1 MSNWLEQLER
11 ELDERLSAFLR
22 NNPVQHQLFQDQHQQ
37 DRAQALERQRQ
48 QLQQDA
54 EQLRGQLLTLV
65 TEVRAWTDRMDRAR
79 RAGALDLAQRA
90 QAHLDGL
97 MAQGRTQ
104 WSDLAN
110 LGRRFSEVEAQLQE
124 LSRQA
129 QSSRPGLDDDWAR
142 FEAEQELEQLRREGA
157 ELTPACK
164 IQAFGAGGS
173 SDTLGRW
180 SGSGSAMSMC
190 WSTISGRSLSRH
202 RMR

>member
-11 ELDERLSAFLR
+11 ELDQRLSAFLR
-22 NNPVQHQLFQDQHQQ
+22 NNPVQNQLFQDQHQQ
-37 DRAQALERQRQ
+37 DRAQALQRQRQ

-65 TEVRAWTDRMDRAR
+65 TEIRAWTDRIDRAR

-104 WSDLAN
+104 WTDLAN

-124 LSRQA
+124 LSKQA

-142 FEAEQELEQLRREGA
+142 FEAEQELEQLRRDKG
-157 ELTPACK
+157 
-164 IQAFGAGGS
+164 
-173 SDTLGRW
+173 
-180 SGSGSAMSMC
+180 
-190 WSTISGRSLSRH
+190 LS
-202 RMR
+202 

>member
-11 ELDERLSAFLR
+11 ELDQRLSAFLR
-22 NNPVQHQLFQDQHQQ
+22 NNPVQNQLFQDQHQQ
-37 DRAQALERQRQ
+37 DRAQALQRQRQ

-65 TEVRAWTDRMDRAR
+65 TEVRAWTDRIDRAR

-104 WSDLAN
+104 WTDLAN

-142 FEAEQELEQLRREGA
+142 FEAEQELEQLRRDKG
-157 ELTPACK
+157 
-164 IQAFGAGGS
+164 
-173 SDTLGRW
+173 
-180 SGSGSAMSMC
+180 
-190 WSTISGRSLSRH
+190 LS
-202 RMR
+202 